1 MSNRE
6 YITNFSL
13 DIVLHVLI
21 LFTFLTIFFFAY
33 VSKLEKQSLDN
44 TVSNV
49 INNNTDVFLTKF
61 DEFTKK
67 YDVKVKW
74 NIINNI
80 ADNLVKNSQGE
91 VPEIKQNNYR
101 LFKDSVIAII
111 VGFIVFIISVIF
123 LKYYMNYDVH
133 IGHIILLNIVI
144 FSITGIIEYL
154 FFMNVASKY
163 IPVTPDVIS
172 NTILERLKYILN
184 K

>member
-1 MSNRE
+1 MSNRD

-33 VSKLEKQSLDN
+33 VSKLEKQSLDS

-49 INNNTDVFLTKF
+49 INNNTNTFLGKF
-61 DEFTKK
+61 DEFSKK
-67 YDVKVKW
+67 YDVKVNW

-91 VPEIKQNNYR
+91 SPEIKKNNDK
-101 LFKDSVIAII
+101 LFKGSIIAII
-111 VGFIVFIISVIF
+111 IGFILFIISVIF

-133 IGHIILLNIVI
+133 IGHILLLNIVI
-144 FSITGIIEYL
+144 FSITGVIEYL

-163 IPVTPDVIS
+163 VPVTPDVIS
-172 NTILERLKYILN
+172 NTILERLKYNLN